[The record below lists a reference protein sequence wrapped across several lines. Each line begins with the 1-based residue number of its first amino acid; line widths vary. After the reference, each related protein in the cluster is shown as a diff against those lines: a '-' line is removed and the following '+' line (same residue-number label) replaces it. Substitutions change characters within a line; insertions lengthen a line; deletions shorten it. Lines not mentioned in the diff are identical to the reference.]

1 MIELAIYALF
11 VAIFRAYFSIKHFL
25 GMQKTFSKFK
35 APQKNLLFWNWYR
48 RTGPILYEKTVL
60 FKMEKNGFFSEELMA
75 LSTNQKWKNLK
86 LFTFSIV
93 IYADPCPWNFIVKW
107 PTPMAFLVTGIF
119 LFNLLNLLFLKSD
132 PPLL

>member
-25 GMQKTFSKFK
+25 GMQKPFL
-35 APQKNLLFWNWYR
+35 NLKLHKKIYYFEI
-48 RTGPILYEKTVL
+48 GIDVQGLYYMKKQYFL
-60 FKMEKNGFFSEELMA
+60 KWKKMVFFSEELMA

-93 IYADPCPWNFIVKW
+93 IYADPCPWNFIVK
-107 PTPMAFLVTGIF
+107 
-119 LFNLLNLLFLKSD
+119 
-132 PPLL
+132 

>member
-60 FKMEKNGFFSEELMA
+60 FKMEKNGFFFRGTDGFVYKPEVEKSETLYIFNRDLCRSLPLEFHSEMTD
-75 LSTNQKWKNLK
+75 SN
-86 LFTFSIV
+86 
-93 IYADPCPWNFIVKW
+93 
-107 PTPMAFLVTGIF
+107 GIPGYRYIF
-119 LFNLLNLLFLKSD
+119 V
-132 PPLL
+132 